1 MRVRRTPPVNRL
13 GIYVDDVYRVG
24 DDGRISADRA
34 FLLFACEVG
43 RRFDRL
49 TVFGRA
55 VQSRTPADYLLPPE
69 VELIGLPHYHDLK
82 AVRAVARA
90 SGGTARAMW
99 RGLAQTD
106 TVWVFGP
113 HPFGYLLL
121 VLALLRGKRAVL
133 GVRQETVAYARNRM
147 PGVPWWSPRLLG
159 VRVLDA
165 VHRLLARWLPATL
178 VGPAIVEQYGGERPG
193 VLDMTVSLV
202 PAAVV
207 AADGRPPAGDHVEL
221 LTVGRLEVEKNPL
234 LVVEMLAA
242 LERRHPGRY
251 RLTWIGRGGME
262 SEVLARAKEL
272 GVAELLELRGYVP
285 FGEELLDLYRRSDA
299 FVHVSWT
306 EGVPQVLIEAMAC
319 ATPVIATAVGG
330 VPRVLDGGAAGL
342 LVPPGDLDALVAAV
356 ERVAGDE
363 ALRRELAGRGLA
375 VARTLTLEA
384 QSERTAEFIQGR
396 A

>member
-1 MRVRRTPPVNRL
+1 VNRL

-24 DDGRISADRA
+24 EDGRISADRA

-55 VQSRTPADYLLPPE
+55 VHSPTPADYRLPAE
-69 VELIGLPHYHDLK
+69 VELVGLPHYHDLK
-82 AVRAVARA
+82 AVRAVART

-106 TVWVFGP
+106 VVWVFGP

-121 VLALLRGKRAVL
+121 ALALLRRKRVVL

-147 PGVPWWSPRLLG
+147 PGARWWSARLLG
-159 VRVLDA
+159 VRALDA
-165 VHRLLARWLPATL
+165 VHRLLARRLPATL

-207 AADGRPPAGDHVEL
+207 AANGREPSADHVTL

-234 LVVEMLAA
+234 LVVELLAA
-242 LERRHPGRY
+242 LERRDPGRY
-251 RLTWIGRGGME
+251 RLTWIGRGVME
-262 SEVLARAKEL
+262 AEVLARARAL
-272 GVAELLELRGYVP
+272 GVDGLLELRGYVP
-285 FGEELLDLYRRSDA
+285 FGKELLDLYRRSDA

-330 VPRVLDGGAAGL
+330 VARVLDNGQAGL
-342 LVPPGDLDALVAAV
+342 LVPPGDLEALVAAV
-356 ERVAGDE
+356 ERVAGD
-363 ALRRELAGRGLA
+363 ARLRSDLASRGLA

-384 QSERTAEFIQGR
+384 QSERTAQFIR
-396 A
+396 ARA